1 MNSILFLPILAG
13 IGVSFLAAPV
23 GIMMVWR
30 RQSFL
35 ADVVAHVSLLAAVIA
50 NIFNF
55 SITASV
61 VLTSVFVSI
70 AARMQY
76 HSLPREGWLVFL
88 SATGV
93 SIALLLGSML
103 DVPSHVYQQVLFGDI
118 SLVTLQ
124 DIFWILGGGL
134 LIIANLFA
142 FWNPLLLMSVHKDL
156 AYVDGIPSKFLEIA
170 LQLIIGVSV
179 ALILKVTG
187 VLLAAAVMVMPSV
200 SVREISNSPEQ
211 MTIFAFV
218 FTFLSMCLGIWAAFI
233 YDLPISSTI
242 IVIMAIKFV
251 SLRFVSYFY
260 GRYAGL

>member
-1 MNSILFLPILAG
+1 MSSMMFLPILAG

-30 RQSFL
+30 RQSVL
-35 ADVVAHVSLLAAVIA
+35 ADVVAHVSLLAAVVA
-50 NIFNF
+50 NILNV
-55 SITASV
+55 STTASV
-61 VLTSVFVSI
+61 VLISVVVSL
-70 AARMQY
+70 AARVKHQ
-76 HSLPREGWLVFL
+76 SLPRDGWLVFL

-93 SIALLLGSML
+93 SLALLLGSML

-118 SLVTLQ
+118 SLVNLQ

-156 AYVDGIPSKFLEIA
+156 AYVDGIPSKFLEVA
-170 LQLIIGVSV
+170 LQLIIGISV

-187 VLLAAAVMVMPSV
+187 VLLTAAVMVMPSIA
-200 SVREISNSPEQ
+200 VREISQSPEK
-211 MTIFAFV
+211 MTFYSFL
-218 FTFLSMCLGIWAAFI
+218 FTLSSMILGIWGAYL

-242 IVIMAIKFV
+242 IVIMAIKF
-251 SLRFVSYFY
+251 L
-260 GRYAGL
+260 ALHLLLKIC